1 MNRFHHSGTDTE
13 PRNAPSHGE
22 SLRHQSFKCGDD
34 CLDKEGRTYGA
45 ACLPHETAVSK
56 LEQGY
61 GEQRVG
67 LGIGPSGGAVYELYV
82 ADTGT
87 WTILVTRPN
96 GLSCIAASGESWMT
110 SPLLAG
116 DPT

>member
-1 MNRFHHSGTDTE
+1 MIRLLTTAILTATLAIAAAT
-13 PRNAPSHGE
+13 PAAAQMR
-22 SLRHQSFKCGDD
+22 
-34 CLDKEGRTYGA
+34 A
-45 ACLPHETAVSK
+45 ACLPHETAVNK
-56 LEQGY
+56 LERGY

-67 LGIGPSGGAVYELYV
+67 LGIGPSGSAVYELYV

-96 GLSCIAASGESWMT
+96 GLSCIAASGDSWMT

>member
-1 MNRFHHSGTDTE
+1 MTRLLTTALLTAIFALSAT
-13 PRNAPSHGE
+13 APAAA
-22 SLRHQSFKCGDD
+22 QM
-34 CLDKEGRTYGA
+34 RT
-45 ACLPHETAVSK
+45 ACLPHEAAVSK

-82 ADTGT
+82 AETGT
-87 WTILVTRPN
+87 WTILITRPN
-96 GLSCIAASGESWMT
+96 GISCTAASGNSWMT

-116 DPT
+116 DTT

>member
-1 MNRFHHSGTDTE
+1 MTRYLITTLLSATVAFSAT
-13 PRNAPSHGE
+13 AP
-22 SLRHQSFKCGDD
+22 
-34 CLDKEGRTYGA
+34 A
-45 ACLPHETAVSK
+45 AAQMRGGCLPHDVAVSK
-56 LEQGY
+56 LAQGY
-61 GEQRVG
+61 GEHRVG
-67 LGIGPSGGAVYELYV
+67 LGIGSAGNAVYELYV

-96 GLSCIAASGESWMT
+96 GLSCIAASGDSWMT

>member
-1 MNRFHHSGTDTE
+1 MIRYLTTALLTATLAI
-13 PRNAPSHGE
+13 APAAPAAA
-22 SLRHQSFKCGDD
+22 QM
-34 CLDKEGRTYGA
+34 RTG
-45 ACLPHETAVSK
+45 CLPHETAVSK

-116 DPT
+116 NPT

>member
-1 MNRFHHSGTDTE
+1 MIRLLTTALLTATLATAAATPAAAQTRG
-13 PRNAPSHGE
+13 
-22 SLRHQSFKCGDD
+22 
-34 CLDKEGRTYGA
+34 
-45 ACLPHETAVSK
+45 ACLPHQTAVSK

-96 GLSCIAASGESWMT
+96 GLSCIAASGDSWMT

>member
-1 MNRFHHSGTDTE
+1 MIRLLTTALLTATLAIAAA
-13 PRNAPSHGE
+13 APA
-22 SLRHQSFKCGDD
+22 
-34 CLDKEGRTYGA
+34 GA
-45 ACLPHETAVSK
+45 QMRGACLPHETAVTK
-56 LEQGY
+56 LEKGY

-67 LGIGPSGGAVYELYV
+67 LGVGPSGGAIYELYV

-96 GLSCIAASGESWMT
+96 GLSCIAASGDSWMT
-110 SPLLAG
+110 SSPLLAG

>member
-1 MNRFHHSGTDTE
+1 MTRFLTTALLSATLALSAA
-13 PRNAPSHGE
+13 APAAA
-22 SLRHQSFKCGDD
+22 QM
-34 CLDKEGRTYGA
+34 RT
-45 ACLPHETAVSK
+45 ACLPHEAAVSK

-67 LGIGPSGGAVYELYV
+67 LGIVPSGGAVYELYV
-82 ADTGT
+82 AETGT
-87 WTILVTRPN
+87 WTILITHPN
-96 GLSCIAASGESWMT
+96 GFSCIAASGEDWMT

>member
-1 MNRFHHSGTDTE
+1 MTRLLTTALLSATLALSAT
-13 PRNAPSHGE
+13 APATA
-22 SLRHQSFKCGDD
+22 QM
-34 CLDKEGRTYGA
+34 RTG
-45 ACLPHETAVSK
+45 CLPHETAVSK

-61 GEQRVG
+61 DEHRVG
-67 LGIGPSGGAVYELYV
+67 LGIGPSGNAVYELYV

-87 WTILVTRPN
+87 WTILVTRAN
-96 GLSCIAASGESWMT
+96 GLSCIAASGDSWMT

>member
-1 MNRFHHSGTDTE
+1 MTRTLTTVLLSTALALSAT
-13 PRNAPSHGE
+13 APAAA
-22 SLRHQSFKCGDD
+22 RM
-34 CLDKEGRTYGA
+34 RT

-61 GEQRVG
+61 GEHRVG
-67 LGIGPSGGAVYELYV
+67 LGIAPTGNAIYELYV
-82 ADTGT
+82 AETGT

-96 GLSCIAASGESWMT
+96 GLSCIAASGDSWMT